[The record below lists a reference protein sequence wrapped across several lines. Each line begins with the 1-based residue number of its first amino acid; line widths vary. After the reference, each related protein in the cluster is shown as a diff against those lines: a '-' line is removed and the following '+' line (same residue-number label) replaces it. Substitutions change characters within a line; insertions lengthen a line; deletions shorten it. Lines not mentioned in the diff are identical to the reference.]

1 MIIVPNVLSS
11 LVTLHNVK
19 DLLEDG
25 RQVCVRGVGGRFES
39 SPFFTHTVWCFT
51 MVGRSFTAENDP
63 HQKYIV
69 FSSVRRDCRV
79 PCAVSFAREHSG
91 NCP

>member
-25 RQVCVRGVGGRFES
+25 RRVCVRGGGDLNNRPSSRTPFGVLIRFE
-39 SPFFTHTVWCFT
+39 
-51 MVGRSFTAENDP
+51 GLFTAENDP
-63 HQKYIV
+63 HQNNRV
-69 FSSVRRDCRV
+69 FSSVRRDWRV
-79 PCAVSFAREHSG
+79 QYLAREHSG